1 LQAKLDR
8 LLALALGNT
17 DAFVDAMPARRLI
30 ARLNGGPLIAVLQW
44 NSSRPASTKTA

>member
-30 ARLNGGPLIAVLQW
+30 APGCSAP
-44 NSSRPASTKTA
+44 SRR